1 MLKIGEF
8 SKIAQVSIKALR
20 YYDRMGL
27 LKPIHVDRFTGYR
40 YYNLSQLVGLNRIL
54 ALKDLDFTLEQIREL
69 QKLDLT
75 EDGLRNMLKSK
86 AKELRQRITDE
97 RDRLLR
103 VENRLMNI
111 QHEGV
116 HLSTS
121 PVVLKSA
128 PNQVIATVRET
139 LPSVRDLPPW
149 QNTQLKKVHHYLRSI
164 DEKNLGPDI
173 LIYHQD
179 EYREVDLDV
188 EIGTIIHETHDNT
201 EKRIK
206 KGDILIHTLF
216 AVNQMATTITTH
228 KTNHLSDTYARLAHW
243 TQVNGFRPIGP
254 WRELIFTQ
262 EDSSSVP
269 VIEIQRPIM
278 KAIVFYQKLEI
289 NEMEPKIIA
298 KPEFTLIGMRY
309 FGNNKHQEISE
320 LWGKFNRR
328 VEELGG
334 IENDTGEAAIG
345 LCTTPDEAPEDGAFE
360 YVAGTLVSEV
370 GIVPED
376 FVIRHVPES
385 TYAVFAH
392 KGDLLSLKHTY
403 AYIYE
408 SWLPQSGYKLPA
420 KIDFEY
426 YNEDFKDFQP
436 NSVFYIYI
444 PIEKK

>member
-8 SKIAQVSIKALR
+8 SKIAQVSIKTLR
-20 YYDRMGL
+20 YYDQMGL
-27 LKPIHVDRFTGYR
+27 FKPVHIDRFTGYR
-40 YYNLSQLVGLNRIL
+40 YYNLSQLVRLNRIL
-54 ALKDLDFTLEQIREL
+54 ALKDLDFTLEQIQEL
-69 QKLDLT
+69 LKLDLSG
-75 EDGLRNMLKSK
+75 DGLRNMLKSK
-86 AKELRQRITDE
+86 TKELRQRITDE
-97 RDRLLR
+97 RNRLLR
-103 VENRLMNI
+103 VENRLKNLREDF
-111 QHEGV
+111 HPD
-116 HLSTS
+116 TN

-128 PNQVIATVRET
+128 PNQLIATVRMT
-139 LPSVRDLPPW
+139 LPSVRDLHTW
-149 QNTQLKKVHHYLRSI
+149 QNTQLKIVHQYLRGI
-164 DEKNLGPDI
+164 DEKISGPDI

-188 EIGTIIHETHDNT
+188 EIGTIIHETQDNT
-201 EKRIK
+201 EKRMK
-206 KGDILIHTLF
+206 KDDILIHTLF
-216 AVNQMATTITTH
+216 AVNQMATTITTQ
-228 KTNHLSDTYARLAHW
+228 KTNYLSDTYASLAHW

-269 VIEIQRPIM
+269 VVEVQCPVM
-278 KAIVFYQKLEI
+278 KTIAFYQKLEI
-289 NEMEPKIIA
+289 NEMEPKIIT

-345 LCTTPDEAPEDGAFE
+345 LCITPNDAPEDGAFE

-370 GIVPED
+370 GSVPED
-376 FVIRHVPES
+376 FVIRRVPEY

-392 KGDLLSLKHTY
+392 KGDLPSLKHTY